1 MIYGS
6 PEKPSAGQPAGALCG
21 APAGAAEL
29 ASSVAEGQ
37 TLRVDSGKT
46 DTLGLMGNAAA

>member
-6 PEKPSAGQPAGALCG
+6 PEKSSVGRPAGPCGASAGLQD
-21 APAGAAEL
+21 
-29 ASSVAEGQ
+29 SVAEGR

-46 DTLGLMGNAAA
+46 DTPGLMGNAAA